1 MDIITWVIIIFLA
14 RICDVSLGTLR
25 VQMIVRR
32 KKYLAGI
39 IGFFEVMIFIVIV
52 ANVIRNFYNI
62 WAIIAYC
69 SGFGTGTIV
78 GISISEL
85 MNKDLLCTTVISP
98 GKWIDI
104 ETKLRDLGFGVTAFL
119 GRGKDDKCYI
129 LRIVCKEKDFEQLK
143 REVLVIDAKAVIYAQ
158 LLIDMK
164 GGYLTKIRKGK

>member
-1 MDIITWVIIIFLA
+1 MNIVVWVIIIFLA

-62 WAIIAYC
+62 WAILAYC
-69 SGFGTGTIV
+69 TGFGAGTIV

-85 MNKDLLCTTVISP
+85 INKDLLCTTVISP
-98 GKWIDI
+98 SEWINI
-104 ETKLRDLGFGVTAFL
+104 EDKLRGLGFGVTAFL
-119 GRGKDDKCYI
+119 GRGKGDKCYI
-129 LRIVCKEKDFEQLK
+129 LRIICKEKDFGLLK
-143 REVLVIDAKAVIYAQ
+143 KEILSIDTKAVIYSQ